1 MATAKANATE
11 NTKAN
16 TTLAMVKKD
25 TVDIVA
31 NKVREFQERGELHFP
46 ANYSPENAM
55 KAAWLTIQETTDR
68 NNKPALSVCT
78 KDSVA
83 NALLNMVV
91 QGLNPAKNQCYF
103 IVYGNRL
110 VLQRSYFGNMYL
122 AKLVNPEIEDIIAD
136 VVYKDDEFEYGKQR
150 GRTVV
155 LKHTQKLANVDKKNI
170 IAAYCS
176 VIYKNGT
183 ENTTI
188 MTIDEI
194 KQAWS
199 QSQMRPITDNGTIKA
214 GSTHDKFTAE
224 MAKKTVINRA
234 CKAIINSSD
243 DGSLLIKAYRE
254 TDDAVQEAA
263 VEAEIAENANMIEV
277 DIDTDTG
284 EVIEDVVETDEA
296 EQVEIDDLP

>member
-1 MATAKANATE
+1 MATTKTNAG
-11 NTKAN
+11 
-16 TTLAMVKKD
+16 LAMVKKD

-68 NNKPALSVCT
+68 NDKPALSVCT

-91 QGLNPAKNQCYF
+91 QGLNPAKKQCYF

-110 VLQRSYFGNMYL
+110 VLQRSYFGTMYL
-122 AKLVNPEIEDIIAD
+122 AKMVDPEIEEIIAD
-136 VVYKDDEFEYGKQR
+136 VVYKGDEFEYGKKR

-155 LKHTQKLANVDKKNI
+155 LNHAQKLENVDKKNI

-176 VIYKNGT
+176 VFYRNGT
-183 ENTTI
+183 ESTTI
-188 MTIDEI
+188 MTMDEI
-194 KQAWS
+194 KQAWR
-199 QSQMRPITDNGTIKA
+199 QSQMKPINDNGTIKA

-224 MAKKTVINRA
+224 MAKKTVTNKA
-234 CKAIINSSD
+234 CKTIINSSND
-243 DGSLLIKAYRE
+243 STLLIKAYRE

-263 VEAEIAENANMIEV
+263 VEAEIAENANMIEIDV
-277 DIDTDTG
+277 DTETG
-284 EVIEDVVETDEA
+284 EVMSDIEDYVDDEP
-296 EQVEIDDLP
+296 EQVDVDDLP

>member
-1 MATAKANATE
+1 MADNK
-11 NTKAN
+11 
-16 TTLAMVKKD
+16 LAIVKKD

-31 NKVREFQERGELHFP
+31 SKVREFQERGELHFP

-55 KAAWLTIQETTDR
+55 KAAWLTIQETEDR
-68 NNKPALSVCT
+68 NHNKALSVCT

-199 QSQMRPITDNGTIKA
+199 QSQMRPITEKGEIKA

-224 MAKKTVINRA
+224 MCKKTVINRA

-284 EVIEDVVETDEA
+284 EVIDDAVEADEAEA